1 MCSFFICKICLAK
14 QEHTEQVKIENTEL
28 KLRVNELDNNY
39 HDLQL
44 QFDEMK
50 ASERAKARDDL
61 EKLKKEKNLELELAN
76 QTISVK
82 KSVFSTSQP
91 KILATKRRNKQDNKR
106 KRQVSPQSWKIQET
120 TWIAPR
126 QARCSAREGWRSNGK
141 VPEAQW
147 VDFQREGKIHEA
159 IIFSYNWEASIS
171 GKFSINNLFK
181 ILKTFCK
188 KIPKDAHR
196 TTWSRK

>member
-50 ASERAKARDDL
+50 ASERAKAREDL

-106 KRQVSPQSWKIQET
+106 KRQVSPQS
-120 TWIAPR
+120 
-126 QARCSAREGWRSNGK
+126 
-141 VPEAQW
+141 
-147 VDFQREGKIHEA
+147 
-159 IIFSYNWEASIS
+159 
-171 GKFSINNLFK
+171 
-181 ILKTFCK
+181 
-188 KIPKDAHR
+188 
-196 TTWSRK
+196 